1 MEKEKQFPKVLLT
14 GDRPTGRL
22 HLGHLVGS
30 INNRLKLQD
39 DPTITEKWYM
49 VADVQALTDNA
60 DNPDKVRNNVL
71 EVVLDNLACGVDPSK
86 MTIFIQSQVPAIAEL
101 TVFFMNL
108 VTMQQMLQNP
118 TIKTEARQKR
128 YEVENNTED
137 IDEVDN
143 IVEQEMD
150 KDGFVSTHLI
160 ASDKEQIEEN
170 KKRNEKGIPLGFLS
184 YPVSQAAD
192 ILFAKAN
199 VIPVGEDQLPV
210 IEVSREIAR
219 KFNAT
224 YKEDLFPK
232 PQGILSEVTRL
243 IGTDGNAKMS
253 KSLGNTIYL
262 SDTKEE
268 IEKKVMSMYTDPGH
282 TNIDSAGKVE
292 GNVVFAYLDVFDSN
306 KEELE
311 VLKNRYRKEGEKLG
325 DVEIKKRLIEILEGI
340 IAPIREKRE
349 YLARDP
355 KAIMDIVHQ
364 GTKRAQKKGEETMAE
379 VKRVMKINYF

>member
-30 INNRLKLQD
+30 IHNRLKLQD

-60 DNPDKVRNNVL
+60 DNPEKVRNNVL

-86 MTIFIQSQVPAIAEL
+86 MTIFVQSQVPAIAEL

-108 VTMQQMLQNP
+108 VTVARLEQNP
-118 TIKTEARQKR
+118 TVKTEMMQKGYVTDSIEKEILKQKGLLGMALLKKQDR
-128 YEVENNTED
+128 IKN
-137 IDEVDN
+137 
-143 IVEQEMD
+143 
-150 KDGFVSTHLI
+150 VSV
-160 ASDKEQIEEN
+160 
-170 KKRNEKGIPLGFLS
+170 GFLA
-184 YPVSQAAD
+184 YPISQTAD
-192 ILFAKAN
+192 ILFVKAN
-199 VIPVGEDQLPV
+199 TIPVGEDQLPV
-210 IEVSREIAR
+210 IEQANEIGH
-219 KFNAT
+219 KFNT
-224 YKEDLFPK
+224 LYGDIFPYIE
-232 PQGILSEVTRL
+232 PIVGEVPRL

-262 SDTKEE
+262 SDTAEQIKE
-268 IEKKVMSMYTDPGH
+268 KVMSMYTDPNHVRVEDPGQ
-282 TNIDSAGKVE
+282 VE
-292 GNVVFAYLDVFDSN
+292 GNVVFTYLDIFDKN

-311 VLKNRYRKEGEKLG
+311 ALKVHYRKGGLG
-325 DVEIKKRLIEILEGI
+325 DVVIKKRLIGILEEI

-355 KAIMDIVHQ
+355 KIIMDILEA